1 MGQVPRSSQP
11 TDTSASD
18 DAMNLLLNITDVSM
32 EMVQFVVV
40 MATYPD
46 PQYPHAVFS
55 MEGCKGKA
63 EITNDVDGMYLTKRA
78 WTGVHFKL
86 KYVKLVGFSKNPE
99 D

>member
-1 MGQVPRSSQP
+1 MFCLILLAMGQSPRSSQP
-11 TDTSASD
+11 TDTSSSD

-63 EITNDVDGMYLTKRA
+63 EITNDLDGKYLRNIA
-78 WTGVHFKL
+78 CAGVILH
-86 KYVKLVGFSKNPE
+86 
-99 D
+99 